1 MASEDNKKKKEDTKA
16 DNDKFKFTLDQA
28 IPDNLK
34 YPSIGSVKNDAE
46 NLVRNSGVGLVNSKG
61 NHESISLKKGYVTVA
76 GGKLAALKIDGNVGL
91 VQETAK

>member
-1 MASEDNKKKKEDTKA
+1 MASEDNKKKKEDTKT

-46 NLVRNSGVGLVNSKG
+46 NLVRNS
-61 NHESISLKKGYVTVA
+61 
-76 GGKLAALKIDGNVGL
+76 
-91 VQETAK
+91 